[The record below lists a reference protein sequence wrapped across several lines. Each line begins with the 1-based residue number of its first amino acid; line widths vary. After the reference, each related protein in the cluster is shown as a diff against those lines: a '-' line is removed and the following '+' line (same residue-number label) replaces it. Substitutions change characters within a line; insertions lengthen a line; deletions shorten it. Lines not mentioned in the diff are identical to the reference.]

1 MRKRKRG
8 RPVVFLVRHPQG
20 LVNDADTCFRQQ
32 EEILHRLYV
41 QPGQELKDQEE
52 ALLDALERVQA
63 RNVAKQRERRWQQVC
78 RGEVEESKETAIERV
93 ICKVTGETF
102 VDPELPEGVWNP
114 KKSNE
119 YDREVQT
126 KVIELMKD
134 HPFMNVR

>member
-1 MRKRKRG
+1 
-8 RPVVFLVRHPQG
+8 
-20 LVNDADTCFRQQ
+20 
-32 EEILHRLYV
+32 
-41 QPGQELKDQEE
+41 
-52 ALLDALERVQA
+52 
-63 RNVAKQRERRWQQVC
+63 VC

-126 KVIELMKD
+126 KVI
-134 HPFMNVR
+134 